1 MLTPEPTSGVIW
13 HACRGALTLRVTVR
27 SQYAHVGH
35 HYAGINAFEQMLRVA
50 GALADLK
57 QEVSARNTRY
67 ALDSELDPEQAR
79 ASILMM
85 GGLVEGGAGF
95 NVVPS
100 SCSFTVERRF
110 NPEEDRDVERER
122 LFSLFDEL
130 RMDGIALDVEMLQ
143 DAPSAAS
150 PIADPLADALLAASM
165 TVLGRKPRFEMCP
178 GLLEIRWYARAGV
191 PAYAFG
197 PGLLSV
203 SHGPEE
209 YVDLD
214 ALTDY
219 AAIYALTAVNRLR
232 HRV

>member
-1 MLTPEPTSGVIW
+1 M
-13 HACRGALTLRVTVR
+13 
-27 SQYAHVGH
+27 
-35 HYAGINAFEQMLRVA
+35 
-50 GALADLK
+50 
-57 QEVSARNTRY
+57 
-67 ALDSELDPEQAR
+67 
-79 ASILMM
+79 
-85 GGLVEGGAGF
+85 
-95 NVVPS
+95 
-100 SCSFTVERRF
+100 
-110 NPEEDRDVERER
+110 
-122 LFSLFDEL
+122 FSLFDEL